1 MVDQKSSLPAW
12 KLEESLA
19 ILVFIFLINNFLAF
33 LLKSLGFF
41 KLPPLA
47 YFSIT
52 NLLQTASILFFVWLV
67 VFVKYKQDWSVLG
80 LGPAGWQ
87 RAFKQGLWA
96 GLGIFFVV
104 AWAGAFLERL
114 FPVSAELQ
122 PFARMVLEAETG
134 SEMFLLFFLGA
145 VLAPLGEEVYF
156 RGFLYPSLKRH
167 LGIFGGIVVSG
178 MVFGMLHFDLFRFFP
193 LALGGIGLAFLYEK
207 TRSLYSCIAAHG
219 LWNFVMLLL
228 LLLTRQSL
236 A

>member
-1 MVDQKSSLPAW
+1 M
-12 KLEESLA
+12 
-19 ILVFIFLINNFLAF
+19 
-33 LLKSLGFF
+33 
-41 KLPPLA
+41 
-47 YFSIT
+47 
-52 NLLQTASILFFVWLV
+52 
-67 VFVKYKQDWSVLG
+67 
-80 LGPAGWQ
+80 GPAGWQ

-193 LALGGIGLAFLYEK
+193 LALGGIGLAFLYENPFLVQLYCSSW
-207 TRSLYSCIAAHG
+207 SLEFCHAPATSLDSSVSCLAAIMP
-219 LWNFVMLLL
+219 L
-228 LLLTRQSL
+228 
-236 A
+236 